1 MSQPTTPFL
10 VGLDVDGAGAHPA
23 AVATTGLAVTDLVS
37 AARLARTVRRA
48 ENAGVT
54 FATFA
59 DALLPAVAGSPGSAR
74 LDAVTRAAF
83 VSRTTTAIGLVPQVP
98 TTYPEPFHV
107 ATQLASLD
115 IAASGRAGW
124 LASSTR
130 TPETAA
136 AYGREPVADLARE
149 ARDVVQVVRDLWD
162 SWEDDAVIRDVAT
175 GRYVD
180 RDRLHHVDFVG
191 ESFAVKGPLITPR
204 PPQGQLVVLAAAGDV
219 APAVRDEPLVDVAL
233 VGGSDV
239 AAVRAAS
246 RAATAERTGEPDRAD
261 RAHSAVVDLEVVLD
275 ADNRSAT
282 ARLAEL
288 DAATPAGARTGWGS
302 GALRYTGDA
311 PGLAGLLAEL
321 AATGDVAGVRLLPA
335 VLDVDLPV
343 LSRDVLPALRA
354 ARLTAAPRA
363 GATLRESLGL
373 PRPAN
378 RYDTRPAPRH
388 DTGAPA
394 RHAAPRAAATA

>member
-1 MSQPTTPFL
+1 MTSTPLL

-23 AVATTGLAVTDLVS
+23 AATASGLTPAELVG
-37 AARLARTVRRA
+37 AARLARTVRQA

-54 FATFA
+54 FATFT
-59 DALLPAVAGSPGSAR
+59 DALLPAVAGSPAAAR

-115 IAASGRAGW
+115 IAASGRGGW
-124 LASSTR
+124 LAATTR

-136 AYGREPVADLARE
+136 AYGRDPVADLDRE

-191 ESFAVKGPLITPR
+191 DAFAVKGPLITPR

-219 APAVRDEPLVDVAL
+219 APSVRDEALVDVAL
-233 VGGSDV
+233 VGGPDV
-239 AAVRAAS
+239 AAVRAAA
-246 RAATAERTGEPDRAD
+246 RAATDHEPDGA
-261 RAHSAVVDLEVVLD
+261 ALAVVDLEVVLD
-275 ADNRSAT
+275 ADGRPAA
-282 ARLAEL
+282 ARLADL
-288 DAATPAGARTGWGS
+288 DAAVPGGARSDRGT
-302 GALRYTGDA
+302 GALRYAGDA
-311 PGLAGLLAEL
+311 AGLAGLLAEL
-321 AATGDVAGVRLLPA
+321 AASEDVAGVRLLPA
-335 VLDVDLPV
+335 VLDLDLPV
-343 LSRDVLPALRA
+343 LVRDVLPALRA
-354 ARLTAAPRA
+354 ARLTTAPRA
-363 GATLRESLGL
+363 GATLRETLGL

-378 RYDTRPAPRH
+378 RYDTRSHSGARDVHPAVP
-388 DTGAPA
+388 
-394 RHAAPRAAATA
+394 AAANA

>member
-1 MSQPTTPFL
+1 MTTPPTPFV
-10 VGLDVDGAGAHPA
+10 VGLDVDGAGTHPA
-23 AVATTGLAVTDLVS
+23 ATTVAGISPADLVS

-107 ATQLASLD
+107 AAQLASLD
-115 IAASGRAGW
+115 IAAAGRGGW
-124 LASSTR
+124 LAATTR

-136 AYGREPVADLARE
+136 AYGREPADDLARE

-191 ESFAVKGPLITPR
+191 ETFSVKGPLITPR

-219 APAVRDEPLVDVAL
+219 APSVRDEPLVDVAL
-233 VGGSDV
+233 VGGPDV
-239 AAVRAAS
+239 ASARAAA
-246 RAATAERTGEPDRAD
+246 RAAAAPASGAAD
-261 RAHSAVVDLEVVLD
+261 SAARAVVDLEVVLD
-275 ADNRSAT
+275 ADGRPAG

-288 DAATPAGARTGWGS
+288 DAAAPAGARTDWGA
-302 GALRYTGDA
+302 GALRYAGDA
-311 PGLAGLLAEL
+311 PGLAALLGEL
-321 AATGDVAGVRLLPA
+321 AASGDVAGVRLLPA
-335 VLDVDLPV
+335 VLDVDLPA
-343 LSRDVLPALRA
+343 LARDVLPALRA

-363 GATLRESLGL
+363 GATLRETLGL

-378 RYDTRPAPRH
+378 RYDTRY
-388 DTGAPA
+388 DTGHREA

>member
-1 MSQPTTPFL
+1 MSESTTPFL

-23 AVATTGLAVTDLVS
+23 AVAATGLAVTDLVS

-115 IAASGRAGW
+115 IAASGRGGW

-130 TPETAA
+130 TPETAS

-219 APAVRDEPLVDVAL
+219 APSVRDEPLVDVAL

-246 RAATAERTGEPDRAD
+246 RAATAERTGEPDRAA
-261 RAHSAVVDLEVVLD
+261 RAVVDLEVVLD
-275 ADNRSAT
+275 ADGRAASV
-282 ARLAEL
+282 RLAEL

-302 GALRYTGDA
+302 EALRYTGDA
-311 PGLAGLLAEL
+311 RGLAGLLAEL

-373 PRPAN
+373 PRAAN

-388 DTGAPA
+388 DTGTPA
-394 RHAAPRAAATA
+394 RHAAARAAATA

>member
-1 MSQPTTPFL
+1 MTTLTSPFL

-23 AVATTGLAVTDLVS
+23 AVTSTGIAVTELVS

-48 ENAGVT
+48 EHAGVT

-59 DALLPAVAGSPGSAR
+59 DALLPAVAGSPASAR

-107 ATQLASLD
+107 AAQLASLD
-115 IAASGRAGW
+115 IAASGRGGW
-124 LASSTR
+124 LAGATR

-136 AYGREPVADLARE
+136 AYGRDDVADLARE

-191 ESFAVKGPLITPR
+191 EGFAVKGPLITPR
-204 PPQGQLVVLAAAGDV
+204 PPQGQLVVLAAAADV
-219 APAVRDEPLVDVAL
+219 APSVRAEPLVDVAL
-233 VGGSDV
+233 VGGTDV
-239 AAVRAAS
+239 ATARAAA
-246 RAATAERTGEPDRAD
+246 RAATAAGTGGPDGAARA
-261 RAHSAVVDLEVVLD
+261 VLDLEVVLD
-275 ADNRSAT
+275 AGDRTAT

-288 DAATPAGARTGWGS
+288 DAATPSGARTGWGT

-321 AATGDVAGVRLLPA
+321 AASGDVAGVRLLPA
-335 VLDVDLPV
+335 VLDADLPV
-343 LSRDVLPALRA
+343 LSGDVLPALRA

-363 GATLRESLGL
+363 GATLRETLGL

-378 RYDTRPAPRH
+378 RHETRPDAGTR
-388 DTGAPA
+388 A
-394 RHAAPRAAATA
+394 RHAAPTAVATA

>member
-1 MSQPTTPFL
+1 MTDLTTPFV

-23 AVATTGLAVTDLVS
+23 AVAASGLDVTALVS
-37 AARLARTVRRA
+37 AARLAGAVRRA

-54 FATFA
+54 FASFA
-59 DALLPAVAGSPGSAR
+59 DALLPAVVGSPGSAR

-83 VSRTTTAIGLVPQVP
+83 VSRTTTAIGLVPQASA
-98 TTYPEPFHV
+98 TYPEPFHV

-115 IAASGRAGW
+115 VAASGRAGW
-124 LASSTR
+124 LAATTR
-130 TPETAA
+130 TPETAD
-136 AYGREPVADLARE
+136 AYGRAPVPDLDRE

-191 ESFAVKGPLITPR
+191 EAFSVKGPLITPR

-219 APAVRDEPLVDVAL
+219 APSVRDEPLVDVAL
-233 VGGSDV
+233 VGGHDV
-239 AAVRAAS
+239 AAARAAA
-246 RAATAERTGEPDRAD
+246 RGAIDHEPDGA
-261 RAHSAVVDLEVVLD
+261 ALAVVDLEVALD
-275 ADNRSAT
+275 AEGRTAG

-288 DAATPAGARTGWGS
+288 DAATPTGARTDWGA
-302 GALRYTGDA
+302 GALRYAGDA
-311 PGLAGLLAEL
+311 AGLAGLLAEL

-335 VLDVDLPV
+335 VLDVDLPA
-343 LSRDVLPALRA
+343 LARDVLPALRA

-363 GATLRESLGL
+363 GATLRETLGL

-378 RYDTRPAPRH
+378 RYDTRPDGGGR
-388 DTGAPA
+388 A
-394 RHAAPRAAATA
+394 RHTAPHAAATA